1 MPAFVMKAKL
11 FPALFL
17 VSWFWLFSCKKDE
30 PASGAG
36 NYTEGVF
43 IVNEGPF
50 AGTGTITW
58 HNPNT
63 GETVQDVFGKANNGA
78 ALGQFVQSM
87 TLHDG
92 KAYIVVNGA
101 NKIVVVDAVTFQFLD
116 TIGGFAL
123 PRFFFP
129 TGNDEAFVSQWGADG
144 LTGSIEWVNL
154 TTNKIVA
161 STPVGKGPEK
171 IFRNSNRTIFVANS
185 GGFGVDTTFT
195 ILPTSTANHYPV
207 AGKNPACIGEIGTG
221 PGSDMFVLCK
231 GDYLAANPVGF
242 LDHLE
247 DSSVFN
253 NDHAV
258 PLFSDDLVSAP
269 DRNSLYFT
277 GGGAI
282 YEVTAT
288 GFRKL
293 FDQAAYGL
301 GCDPVTGYLYCAD
314 AKDFNSSG
322 EVVIYKPSGEKTG
335 SFPVGIAPGEVVF
348 IR

>member
-1 MPAFVMKAKL
+1 ML
-11 FPALFL
+11 FLSALFGL
-17 VSWFWLFSCKKDE
+17 ISCKKDE
-30 PASGAG
+30 ATPGAG

-50 AGTGTITW
+50 GGTGSITW
-58 HNPNT
+58 HNPKT

-78 ALGQFVQSM
+78 VLGQFVQSM

-101 NKIVVVDAVTFQFLD
+101 NKIVVADAVTFKFLD
-116 TIGGFAL
+116 NIEGFAL

-129 TGNDEAFVSQWGADG
+129 TGKEEALVSQWGADG
-144 LTGSIEWVNL
+144 LTGSIEWVDL

-161 STPVGKGPEK
+161 STATNKGPEK
-171 IFRNSNRTIFVANS
+171 FFLNSNNTLFVANS
-185 GGFGVDTTFT
+185 GGFGVDSTFA
-195 ILPTSTANHYPV
+195 ILEISPPNHIPV
-207 AGKNPACIGEIGTG
+207 AGKNPVGIGEIGTG

-247 DSSVFN
+247 DTSIFN
-253 NDHAV
+253 NDHET

-269 DRNSLYFT
+269 DRTSLYFT

-301 GCDPVTGYLYCAD
+301 GCDPATGYLYCAD
-314 AKDFNSSG
+314 AKDFNSAG
-322 EVVIYKPSGEKTG
+322 EVVIYKLNGEKVG
-335 SFPVGIAPGEVVF
+335 AFPVGIAPGEVVF
-348 IR
+348 IP

>member
-1 MPAFVMKAKL
+1 MKVKL
-11 FPALFL
+11 ISLLFL
-17 VSWFWLFSCKKDE
+17 SALIGFVSCKKDE
-30 PASGAG
+30 PAPGAG

-50 AGTGTITW
+50 GGTGTITW

-78 ALGQFVQSM
+78 VLGQFVQSM
-87 TLHDG
+87 TLHDD

-101 NKIVVVDAVTFQFLD
+101 NKIVVVDALTFKYLE

-129 TGNDEAFVSQWGADG
+129 SGNDQALVSQWGADG
-144 LTGSIEWVNL
+144 LTGSVELVDL
-154 TTNKIVA
+154 TTHKIVA

-171 IFRNSNRTIFVANS
+171 IFKNSNGTTFVANS
-185 GGFGVDTTFT
+185 GGFGVDSTVT
-195 ILPTSTANHYPV
+195 ILLTTSVNHLPA
-207 AGKNPACIGEIGTG
+207 AGKNPVCIGEIGTG
-221 PGSDMFVLCK
+221 PNSDMFLLCK

-247 DSSVFN
+247 SPSMFN
-253 NDHAV
+253 NDHEV

-269 DRNSLYFT
+269 DRNALYFT

-293 FDQAAYGL
+293 FDQVAYGL
-301 GCDPVTGYLYCAD
+301 GCDPATGYLYCAD
-314 AKDFNSSG
+314 AKDFNSAG
-322 EVVIYKPSGEKTG
+322 EVVIYKPSGEKVGT
-335 SFPVGIAPGEVVF
+335 FTAGIAPGEVVF
-348 IR
+348 IP

>member
-1 MPAFVMKAKL
+1 MKVKL
-11 FPALFL
+11 FSTLLL
-17 VSWFWLFSCKKDE
+17 VCIFWLISCKKDE

-50 AGTGTITW
+50 AGTGAITW
-58 HNPNT
+58 HNPKT

-78 ALGQFVQSM
+78 TLGQFVQSM
-87 TLHDG
+87 TLHEG
-92 KAYIVVNGA
+92 KAYIVVNSA
-101 NKIVVVDAVTFQFLD
+101 NKIVVADAVTFEFLD

-144 LTGSIEWVNL
+144 LTGSVELVNL

-161 STPVGKGPEK
+161 STAVGMGPEK
-171 IFRNSNRTIFVANS
+171 IFRNSNGTLFVANS
-185 GGFGVDTTFT
+185 GGFGVDSTFA
-195 ILPTSTANHYPV
+195 IISTSSVNHITV
-207 AGKNPACIGEIGTG
+207 GGKNPACIGEIGTG

-247 DSSVFN
+247 DTSVFN
-253 NDHAV
+253 NDHEA

-269 DRNSLYFT
+269 DRNTLYFT
-277 GGGAI
+277 GGGGI

-288 GFRKL
+288 GFRKI
-293 FDQAAYGL
+293 FDQPAYGL
-301 GCDPVTGYLYCAD
+301 GCDPATGYLYCAD
-314 AKDFNSSG
+314 AKDFNSAG
-322 EVVIYKPSGEKTG
+322 EVVIYKPNGEKIGT
-335 SFPVGIAPGEVVF
+335 FPTGIAPGEVVF
-348 IR
+348 IQ